1 MDIWNDEDLDRLE
14 KRADYALETEDDGR
28 PLIITPQTIK
38 QLIAEFRRLRAELA
52 AVPDGRSPQ

>member
-28 PLIITPQTIK
+28 ALIITPQTIK
-38 QLIAEFRRLRAELA
+38 QLISEFRRLRADLA
-52 AVPDGRSPQ
+52 AASRDAPSR